1 MQSHSKRC
9 RRPLVLWAWR
19 SASSTCGRRRSSSRP
34 LPLLFAKGCRDCTS
48 VRAHCLRQPHAG
60 HGDSRAGGAARGL
73 RFPRVRDGRRPDLL
87 CGEPAGHLAADCR
100 SRGQNPQGRQPRRSA
115 DRAADAVRAGGQPQD
130 REVDGADHPRAV
142 PAAGRRGDRMKRRTF
157 ITLLGGT
164 VAWPLAAN
172 AQQTGKVVRL
182 GFLGASLNAPATAG
196 LFQQFLDELRDSGFS
211 EGQNLIVEHR
221 RVDDPR
227 GTFVAAAELMRA
239 QVDLIVAQGPEVALQ
254 AVVGASRSIP
264 IVLQA
269 INYDPIERGYVASLA
284 RPGGNITG
292 LFFRQAELAAKKV
305 ELLAQAFPERTRL
318 GILWDALTADEFSAA
333 ERAAK
338 SLNLELRALKLET
351 APYDFAAAF
360 QAIAQGGAQILLVL
374 SSPFFAEHRRQ
385 LAELAIQHRL
395 PSMFIFKSY
404 VEAGGLMAYGVDQ
417 AA

>member
-1 MQSHSKRC
+1 M
-9 RRPLVLWAWR
+9 L
-19 SASSTCGRRRSSSRP
+19 
-34 LPLLFAKGCRDCTS
+34 D
-48 VRAHCLRQPHAG
+48 
-60 HGDSRAGGAARGL
+60 
-73 RFPRVRDGRRPDLL
+73 
-87 CGEPAGHLAADCR
+87 
-100 SRGQNPQGRQPRRSA
+100 
-115 DRAADAVRAGGQPQD
+115 
-130 REVDGADHPRAV
+130 
-142 PAAGRRGDRMKRRTF
+142 MKRREF
-157 ITLLGGT
+157 ITLLGGAG
-164 VAWPLAAN
+164 VVWPLAAR
-172 AQQTGKVVRL
+172 AQQPGKPMRI

-196 LFQQFLDELRDSGFS
+196 LFQQFLDELRDGGFS

-227 GTFVAAAELMRA
+227 GTFVAAAELMRL

-269 INYDPIERGYVASLA
+269 INYDPVERGYVASLA

-318 GILWDALTADEFSAA
+318 GILWDALTADELSAA

-338 SLNLELRALKLET
+338 SLNLELRTVKLET
-351 APYDFAAAF
+351 APYDFTAAF
-360 QAIAQGGAQILLVL
+360 RIIAQDDARMLLVL

-395 PSMFIFKSY
+395 PAMFIFKSY
-404 VEAGGLMAYGVDQ
+404 VEAGGLMAYGADQ
-417 AA
+417 AAMYRRAGAYVAKILKGTKPADLPVEQPTKFELVINLKTAKLLGLTIPDKILARADEVIE

>member
-1 MQSHSKRC
+1 
-9 RRPLVLWAWR
+9 
-19 SASSTCGRRRSSSRP
+19 
-34 LPLLFAKGCRDCTS
+34 
-48 VRAHCLRQPHAG
+48 
-60 HGDSRAGGAARGL
+60 
-73 RFPRVRDGRRPDLL
+73 
-87 CGEPAGHLAADCR
+87 
-100 SRGQNPQGRQPRRSA
+100 
-115 DRAADAVRAGGQPQD
+115 
-130 REVDGADHPRAV
+130 
-142 PAAGRRGDRMKRRTF
+142 MKRRTF

-227 GTFVAAAELMRA
+227 GTFVAAAEFMRA

-305 ELLAQAFPERTRL
+305 ELLAHAFPERTRL

-338 SLNLELRALKLET
+338 SLNLELRTLKLET
-351 APYDFAAAF
+351 APYDFTAAF
-360 QAIAQGGAQILLVL
+360 RTIAQDGAQMLLVL

-385 LAELAIQHRL
+385 LAELAIEHRL

-417 AA
+417 AAMYRRTGAYVGKILKGTKPADLPVEQPTKFELVINLKTAKMLGLTIPDKILARADEVIE

>member
-1 MQSHSKRC
+1 
-9 RRPLVLWAWR
+9 
-19 SASSTCGRRRSSSRP
+19 
-34 LPLLFAKGCRDCTS
+34 
-48 VRAHCLRQPHAG
+48 
-60 HGDSRAGGAARGL
+60 
-73 RFPRVRDGRRPDLL
+73 
-87 CGEPAGHLAADCR
+87 
-100 SRGQNPQGRQPRRSA
+100 
-115 DRAADAVRAGGQPQD
+115 
-130 REVDGADHPRAV
+130 
-142 PAAGRRGDRMKRRTF
+142 MKRREF
-157 ITLLGGT
+157 ITLLGGAG
-164 VAWPLAAN
+164 VVWPLAAR
-172 AQQTGKVVRL
+172 AQQPGKPVRI

-196 LFQQFLDELRDSGFS
+196 LFQQFLDELRDGGFS

-227 GTFVAAAELMRA
+227 GTFVAAAELMRL

-269 INYDPIERGYVASLA
+269 INYDPVERGYVASLA

-318 GILWDALTADEFSAA
+318 GILWDALTADELSAA

-338 SLNLELRALKLET
+338 SLNLELRTVKLET
-351 APYDFAAAF
+351 APYDFTAAF
-360 QAIAQGGAQILLVL
+360 RTIAQDDARMLLVL

-395 PSMFIFKSY
+395 PAMFIFKSY

-417 AA
+417 AAMYRRAGAYVAKILKGTKPADLPVEQPTKFELVINLKTAKMLGLTIPDKILARADEVIE

>member
-1 MQSHSKRC
+1 M
-9 RRPLVLWAWR
+9 
-19 SASSTCGRRRSSSRP
+19 
-34 LPLLFAKGCRDCTS
+34 
-48 VRAHCLRQPHAG
+48 
-60 HGDSRAGGAARGL
+60 
-73 RFPRVRDGRRPDLL
+73 
-87 CGEPAGHLAADCR
+87 
-100 SRGQNPQGRQPRRSA
+100 
-115 DRAADAVRAGGQPQD
+115 
-130 REVDGADHPRAV
+130 
-142 PAAGRRGDRMKRRTF
+142 
-157 ITLLGGT
+157 
-164 VAWPLAAN
+164 
-172 AQQTGKVVRL
+172 RL
-182 GFLGASLNAPATAG
+182 
-196 LFQQFLDELRDSGFS
+196 
-211 EGQNLIVEHR
+211 
-221 RVDDPR
+221 
-227 GTFVAAAELMRA
+227 

-318 GILWDALTADEFSAA
+318 GILWDALTADEFGAA

-338 SLNLELRALKLET
+338 SLNLELRTLKLET

-360 QAIAQGGAQILLVL
+360 QTIAQGGAQMLLVL

-404 VEAGGLMAYGVDQ
+404 VEVGRLMAYGVDQ
-417 AA
+417 AAMYRRAAVYVARILKGTKPADLPVEQPTKFELVVNLKTAKALGLEVPPTLLARADEVIE

>member
-1 MQSHSKRC
+1 M
-9 RRPLVLWAWR
+9 
-19 SASSTCGRRRSSSRP
+19 RRR
-34 LPLLFAKGCRDCTS
+34 
-48 VRAHCLRQPHAG
+48 
-60 HGDSRAGGAARGL
+60 
-73 RFPRVRDGRRPDLL
+73 
-87 CGEPAGHLAADCR
+87 E
-100 SRGQNPQGRQPRRSA
+100 
-115 DRAADAVRAGGQPQD
+115 
-130 REVDGADHPRAV
+130 
-142 PAAGRRGDRMKRRTF
+142 F
-157 ITLLGGT
+157 ITLLGGAAA
-164 VAWPLAAN
+164 AWPLAAR

-318 GILWDALTADEFSAA
+318 GVLWDALTADEFSAA

-338 SLNLELRALKLET
+338 SLHLELRPLKLET
-351 APYDFAAAF
+351 APYDFTAAF
-360 QAIAQGGAQILLVL
+360 RTIAQDGAQMLLVL

-385 LAELAIQHRL
+385 LAELAIEHRL
-395 PSMFIFKSY
+395 PSMFLFKSY

-417 AA
+417 AAMYRRTGAYVAKILKGTKPADLPVEQPTKFELVINLKTAKMLGLTIPDKILARADEVIE

>member
-1 MQSHSKRC
+1 
-9 RRPLVLWAWR
+9 
-19 SASSTCGRRRSSSRP
+19 
-34 LPLLFAKGCRDCTS
+34 
-48 VRAHCLRQPHAG
+48 
-60 HGDSRAGGAARGL
+60 
-73 RFPRVRDGRRPDLL
+73 
-87 CGEPAGHLAADCR
+87 
-100 SRGQNPQGRQPRRSA
+100 
-115 DRAADAVRAGGQPQD
+115 
-130 REVDGADHPRAV
+130 
-142 PAAGRRGDRMKRRTF
+142 MKRREF
-157 ITLLGGT
+157 ITLLGGAAA
-164 VAWPLAAN
+164 AWPLTAR

-318 GILWDALTADEFSAA
+318 GVLWDALTADEFSAA

-338 SLNLELRALKLET
+338 SLHLELRPLKLET
-351 APYDFAAAF
+351 APYDFTAAF
-360 QAIAQGGAQILLVL
+360 RTIAQDGAQMLLVL

-385 LAELAIQHRL
+385 LAELAIEHRL
-395 PSMFIFKSY
+395 PSMFLFKSY

-417 AA
+417 AAMYRRTGAYVAKILKGTKPADLPVEQPTKFELVINLKTAKMLGLTIPDKILARADEVIE

>member
-1 MQSHSKRC
+1 
-9 RRPLVLWAWR
+9 
-19 SASSTCGRRRSSSRP
+19 
-34 LPLLFAKGCRDCTS
+34 
-48 VRAHCLRQPHAG
+48 
-60 HGDSRAGGAARGL
+60 
-73 RFPRVRDGRRPDLL
+73 
-87 CGEPAGHLAADCR
+87 
-100 SRGQNPQGRQPRRSA
+100 
-115 DRAADAVRAGGQPQD
+115 
-130 REVDGADHPRAV
+130 
-142 PAAGRRGDRMKRRTF
+142 
-157 ITLLGGT
+157 
-164 VAWPLAAN
+164 
-172 AQQTGKVVRL
+172 
-182 GFLGASLNAPATAG
+182 
-196 LFQQFLDELRDSGFS
+196 
-211 EGQNLIVEHR
+211 
-221 RVDDPR
+221 VDDPR

-338 SLNLELRALKLET
+338 SLHLELRPLKLET
-351 APYDFAAAF
+351 APYDFTAAF
-360 QAIAQGGAQILLVL
+360 RAIAQDGAQMLLVL

-385 LAELAIQHRL
+385 LAELAIEHRL
-395 PSMFIFKSY
+395 PSMFLFKSY

-417 AA
+417 AAMYRRTGAYVAKILKGTKPADLPVKQPTKFELVINLKTAKMLGLTIPDKILARADEVIE

>member
-1 MQSHSKRC
+1 M
-9 RRPLVLWAWR
+9 L
-19 SASSTCGRRRSSSRP
+19 
-34 LPLLFAKGCRDCTS
+34 D
-48 VRAHCLRQPHAG
+48 
-60 HGDSRAGGAARGL
+60 
-73 RFPRVRDGRRPDLL
+73 
-87 CGEPAGHLAADCR
+87 
-100 SRGQNPQGRQPRRSA
+100 
-115 DRAADAVRAGGQPQD
+115 
-130 REVDGADHPRAV
+130 
-142 PAAGRRGDRMKRRTF
+142 MKRREF
-157 ITLLGGT
+157 ITLLGGAG
-164 VAWPLAAN
+164 VVWPLAAR
-172 AQQTGKVVRL
+172 AQQPGKPVRI

-196 LFQQFLDELRDSGFS
+196 LFQQFLDELRDGGFS

-227 GTFVAAAELMRA
+227 GTFVAAAELMRL

-269 INYDPIERGYVASLA
+269 INYDPVERGYVASLA

-318 GILWDALTADEFSAA
+318 GILWDALTADELSAA

-338 SLNLELRALKLET
+338 SLNLELRTVKLET
-351 APYDFAAAF
+351 APYDFTAAF
-360 QAIAQGGAQILLVL
+360 RTIAQDDARMLLVL

-395 PSMFIFKSY
+395 PAMFIFKSY
-404 VEAGGLMAYGVDQ
+404 VE
-417 AA
+417 

>member
-1 MQSHSKRC
+1 M
-9 RRPLVLWAWR
+9 
-19 SASSTCGRRRSSSRP
+19 
-34 LPLLFAKGCRDCTS
+34 
-48 VRAHCLRQPHAG
+48 
-60 HGDSRAGGAARGL
+60 
-73 RFPRVRDGRRPDLL
+73 
-87 CGEPAGHLAADCR
+87 
-100 SRGQNPQGRQPRRSA
+100 
-115 DRAADAVRAGGQPQD
+115 
-130 REVDGADHPRAV
+130 
-142 PAAGRRGDRMKRRTF
+142 
-157 ITLLGGT
+157 
-164 VAWPLAAN
+164 
-172 AQQTGKVVRL
+172 RL
-182 GFLGASLNAPATAG
+182 
-196 LFQQFLDELRDSGFS
+196 
-211 EGQNLIVEHR
+211 
-221 RVDDPR
+221 
-227 GTFVAAAELMRA
+227 

-318 GILWDALTADEFSAA
+318 GILWDALTADEFGAA

-338 SLNLELRALKLET
+338 SLNLELRTLKLET

-360 QAIAQGGAQILLVL
+360 QTIAQGGAQMLLVL

-404 VEAGGLMAYGVDQ
+404 VEVGGLMAYGVDQ
-417 AA
+417 AAMYRRTAVYVARILKGTKPADLPVEQPTKFELVVNLKTAKALGLEVPPTLLARADEVIE

>member
-1 MQSHSKRC
+1 
-9 RRPLVLWAWR
+9 
-19 SASSTCGRRRSSSRP
+19 
-34 LPLLFAKGCRDCTS
+34 
-48 VRAHCLRQPHAG
+48 
-60 HGDSRAGGAARGL
+60 
-73 RFPRVRDGRRPDLL
+73 
-87 CGEPAGHLAADCR
+87 
-100 SRGQNPQGRQPRRSA
+100 
-115 DRAADAVRAGGQPQD
+115 
-130 REVDGADHPRAV
+130 
-142 PAAGRRGDRMKRRTF
+142 MKRRTF

-239 QVDLIVAQGPEVALQ
+239 QVDLIVAQGTEVALQ

-305 ELLAQAFPERTRL
+305 ELLAHAFPERTRL

-338 SLNLELRALKLET
+338 SLNLELRTLKLET
-351 APYDFAAAF
+351 APYDFTAAF
-360 QAIAQGGAQILLVL
+360 RTIAQDGAQMLLVL

-385 LAELAIQHRL
+385 LAELAIEHRL

-417 AA
+417 AAMYRRTGAYVGKILKGTKPADLPVEQPTKFELVINLKTAKMLGLTIPDKILARADEVIE